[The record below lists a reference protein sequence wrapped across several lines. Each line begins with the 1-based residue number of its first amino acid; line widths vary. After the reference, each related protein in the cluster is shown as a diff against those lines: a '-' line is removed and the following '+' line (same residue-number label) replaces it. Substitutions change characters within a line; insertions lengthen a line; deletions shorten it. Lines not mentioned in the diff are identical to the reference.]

1 MKLKTRSFLGAAI
14 IVMIA
19 GGVPILTGCKGKKAT
34 SGNAGNSQAA
44 AKSGKSASI
53 PCRSLEMFKEDVVGF
68 LVKKPAGWIIR
79 YTTGIITILRDNQG
93 QAGVL
98 IYPIRPQTGFT
109 LENFFSSFMNILK
122 ESSKDSSRVDYSD
135 VIQGRGQVQ
144 AKVSGFIGGKTVIG
158 EAAAFPSGPD
168 YILTLYWAPTEELS
182 SQQPVLK
189 CIADSYQ
196 KAPGQP
202 LVKLSGTYFE
212 TMAPTGWRI
221 VEEGSNGVD
230 FRNPAGDA
238 GVIVGY
244 GDFGSDPQP
253 MTIPRLFEAVSKPCS
268 PGQQPCF
275 SKTKSYTMLA
285 GGDAPDFKDGL
296 GRTWKARAEEF
307 DATMADAQNSRVHG
321 VLTGMVM
328 GGRHITGLYGWFVIT
343 STRVSLPETWDR
355 NSAATA
361 IIQDNLKIIKA
372 SEWSTSRILPR
383 NNPLDSST
391 YLSSGEYKNR
401 VDAELSDKRR
411 EGIMGYETYR
421 MPTTGDRFDIP
432 LNSIPPGD
440 GPVFLNPQDR
450 SVWNPA
456 LGNAPQ
462 GYYQLE
468 KPPQGYYQTRR

>member
-1 MKLKTRSFLGAAI
+1 MKLNKKGFLAAAI

-19 GGVPILTGCKGKKAT
+19 GGGLIMTGCKSKKET
-34 SGNAGNSQAA
+34 SGNIGNSKAA
-44 AKSGKSASI
+44 ARSEKNAPI
-53 PCRSLEMFKEDVVGF
+53 PCRSLETFKEDVVGF

-79 YTTGIITILRDNQG
+79 YTTGVITILRDNQG

-98 IYPIRPQTGFT
+98 IYPVRPQAGFT
-109 LENFFSSFMNILK
+109 LGDFFSSFMNILK

-135 VIQGRGQVQ
+135 VTPGRGRIQ
-144 AKVSGFIGGKTVIG
+144 AKASGFIGGKTVIG

-212 TMAPTGWRI
+212 TMAPPGWKI

-253 MTIPRLFEAVSKPCS
+253 MTIPRLFEAVTKPCS

-307 DATMADAQNSRVHG
+307 EATMADAQNSRVHG

-343 STRVSLPETWDR
+343 STRVSLPATWDR

-401 VDAELSDKRR
+401 VDAELSGKRE
-411 EGIMGYETYR
+411 EGIMGYETFR
-421 MPTTGDRFDIP
+421 TDGGDRVDLP
-432 LNSIPPGD
+432 LNSIPPGNN
-440 GPVFLNPQDR
+440 PVFFNSQTQE
-450 SVWNPA
+450 VWKSTLEPPP
-456 LGNAPQ
+456 LG
-462 GYYQLE
+462 YSQLR
-468 KPPQGYYQTRR
+468 K